1 MAPHRHRRAVSA
13 WRCSTDGR
21 ASIARTDSA
30 AALCWGALRC
40 AGIDVS
46 VRVDSSQGCGIRVA
60 FRDKNLQSDTTS
72 QRFCDRNAV
81 KMGAVR
87 TRFFELKTLLNLRV
101 TQPKF

>member
-1 MAPHRHRRAVSA
+1 MRTREEGR
-13 WRCSTDGR
+13 RCSRVGGSLRRTGCE
-21 ASIARTDSA
+21 SSPAR
-30 AALCWGALRC
+30 WGPLVR

-87 TRFFELKTLLNLRV
+87 TRFFELKTLLNPRV